1 MDNENFLTINEY
13 AQTKG
18 VSTQAVY
25 KQLKAHEWELSDKI
39 INREGKRWLSPE
51 AIEILDKASKTSAPI
66 IIDSIDKSK
75 LEDAQRRIQELEE
88 QLQIAQNK
96 VLTAQET
103 IIGLQR
109 DKIDY
114 IAIGE
119 RSKLLLEQKDLEMQN
134 LKTRSLIKRIFNK
147 N

>member
-1 MDNENFLTINEY
+1 MDNEKFLTINEY

-25 KQLKAHEWELSDKI
+25 KQLKAHEWELSGKI

-75 LEDAQRRIQELEE
+75 LEDAERRIQELQE
-88 QLQIAQNK
+88 QLRIAQGELSNAK
-96 VLTAQET
+96 DA
-103 IIGLQR
+103 IINLQK

-119 RSKLLLEQKDLEMQN
+119 RSKLLLEQRDQEIQN
-134 LKTRSLIKRIFNK
+134 LKKRSLWQRIFNQ